1 MFRSGWT
8 RLQTRIL
15 ASTAGLILT
24 AGIALAQSV
33 IQTFAGNGQTAYSG
47 DGGMAPFASLNYPK
61 GIALDG
67 AGNIYIA
74 DTQNYRVRKVNAA
87 GVISTVAGN
96 GVNAG
101 TGDGGQ
107 AIAAS
112 ISDVS
117 GVAVDAAGNLYIAD
131 SSNRRIRK
139 VTPNGIITTIAGVG
153 VQGFSGDGGPAT
165 AAMVGRAVALALDSA
180 GNLYFAD
187 SVNQR
192 VRKIDVNGVITS
204 IAGTGVDGF
213 SGDGGPATA
222 AQLGFPIGVAVDG
235 AGNVYTADGDNN
247 RVRKVTPAGIISTV
261 AGNGNGGF
269 AGDGGLA
276 INASI
281 NIPSDVAV
289 DAAGNLYI
297 ADAGNYRVRRI
308 DTSGNITTVAGT
320 NDNGYSG
327 DGGMATQAMLNYPW
341 GLGVDP
347 SGKVYIGDRVNSR
360 VRTLSPA
367 LTVSPAFSSNPVLN
381 GATFTIGQSI
391 APGSIVSIF
400 GSNFSLGIANF
411 LSTPAPN
418 SLNGTSVTFNGT
430 PAPLFYVSPT
440 QINAQAPFN
449 LPVGQVQIQVQR
461 GAATSSTI
469 TVPVTPFS
477 PGIFI
482 VDYNANTGAIVH
494 AADYSLVTAANPA
507 KPGETLAIFATGL
520 GAVNQNVTSGVAAP
534 SVPPY
539 AYTTSTP
546 SVTIGGVAK
555 TPSYSGLAPGYVGLY
570 QLNVAVPSGLAA
582 GTASVQI
589 NIGGTGSNTAI
600 LAIGR

>member
-1 MFRSGWT
+1 
-8 RLQTRIL
+8 
-15 ASTAGLILT
+15 
-24 AGIALAQSV
+24 
-33 IQTFAGNGQTAYSG
+33 
-47 DGGMAPFASLNYPK
+47 
-61 GIALDG
+61 
-67 AGNIYIA
+67 
-74 DTQNYRVRKVNAA
+74 VNAA

-101 TGDGGQ
+101 TGDGGP
-107 AIAAS
+107 ATAAS
-112 ISDVS
+112 LSDVS
-117 GVAVDAAGNLYIAD
+117 GVAVDPAGNLYIAD
-131 SSNRRIRK
+131 DSNRRIRK
-139 VTPNGIITTIAGVG
+139 VSPSGIITTIAGVG

-165 AAMVGRAVALALDSA
+165 AAMLGRAEALALDSA

-192 VRKIDVNGVITS
+192 IRKIDVNGVITS
-204 IAGTGVDGF
+204 IAGTGVDGYT
-213 SGDGGPATA
+213 GDGGPATA
-222 AQLGFPIGVAVDG
+222 AQLGFPIGVAVDSG
-235 AGNVYTADGDNN
+235 GNVYIADGDNN

-261 AGNGNGGF
+261 AGNGDGAF
-269 AGDGGLA
+269 AGDGGPA
-276 INASI
+276 IDASI

-297 ADAGNYRVRRI
+297 ADAGNNRIRRV

-320 NDNGYSG
+320 DDNGYSG
-327 DGGMATQAMLNYPW
+327 DGGAATQAMLNYPW

-347 SGKVYIGDRVNSR
+347 SGEVYIGDRVNSR

-367 LTVSPAFSSNPVLN
+367 ISVMPAFSANPVLN
-381 GATFTIGQSI
+381 GATFETGESI

-400 GSNFSLGIANF
+400 GSNFSLGTAQD
-411 LSTPAPN
+411 LGAPLPF
-418 SLNGTSVTFNGT
+418 SISGTSVTFNGT

-461 GAATSSTI
+461 GTAASSTV
-469 TVPVTPFS
+469 TAPVAPFS

-494 AADYSLVTAANPA
+494 TADYSVVTAANPA

-520 GAVNQNVTSGVAAP
+520 GPVNQNVSSGVAAP
-534 SVPPY
+534 AVPPL

-546 SVTIGGVAK
+546 SVMIGG
-555 TPSYSGLAPGYVGLY
+555 TPVDPSFSGLAPGFVGLY
-570 QLNVAVPSGLAA
+570 QVNVAVPTGLAA

-589 NIGGTGSNTAI
+589 NVGGMGSNTAI
-600 LAIGR
+600 LAIGN